1 MAKSIGIDLGT
12 TNSCV
17 ATVEG
22 DKPVVIPTSEGSRTL
37 PSVIAFSKSGERLVG
52 EAAIRQA
59 VMNADRTFS
68 SVKRH
73 MGGDWT
79 APVDGKN
86 FKPQELSAMILRK
99 LKNDAREYLD
109 DESLVDAVITVP
121 AYFND
126 MQRQATKDA
135 GRIAGLNVLRIINEP
150 TAAALAYGLDNERQQ
165 KVMVYDLGGGT
176 FDVSIID
183 ISEGVIEVMSTS
195 GNNHLGGDDFDEK
208 IAEHLANVCKQQ
220 YKFDVKREPDA
231 WARILDAAE
240 KAKIE
245 LSSAAK
251 TEVNLPFL
259 SQNANA
265 GGPLNF
271 VCEITVDEF
280 NKMIAPLI
288 EKTAEPVEQA
298 LYDAGIAASELDQV
312 LLVGGSTRIPA
323 VAAKVKEL
331 TGKEPSQSINPD
343 ECVAQGAAIQ
353 ANTLSNAANSLAVRG
368 GEILLLDVC
377 PLSLAI
383 ETVGGV
389 ATRLIERNTTLP
401 TTYSQI
407 FTTAA
412 AFQTKVEIKVL
423 QGERPMAADNKMIG
437 NFMLTGIKRAP
448 AGVPQIEVT
457 FDIDANGIMSVSAK
471 DLGTGKEAS
480 ITIENDQRMSDA
492 EIEAAIRDAETYAA
506 EDNVRKQN
514 WEDYAEAQS
523 LLSQVDTAI
532 AKNGKTMDKTE
543 KKNIKNQANVLRGYL
558 RKKQDKLTDGDRQN
572 IRDAATTL
580 KDMASSILE

>member
-1 MAKSIGIDLGT
+1 MGKAIGIDLGT

-17 ATVEG
+17 AAVEG
-22 DKPVVIPTSEGSRTL
+22 DKPVVIPNAEGSRTL
-37 PSVIAFSKSGERLVG
+37 PSVIAFTKSGERLVG
-52 EAAIRQA
+52 EPAIRQA
-59 VMNADRTFS
+59 VMNPDRTFA

-73 MGGDWT
+73 MGSDWT
-79 APVDGKN
+79 AKVDGKD

-109 DESLVDAVITVP
+109 DEALVDAVITVP

-150 TAAALAYGLDNERQQ
+150 TAAALAYGLDNEMQQ
-165 KVMVYDLGGGT
+165 KVMVFDLGGGT

-195 GNNHLGGDDFDEK
+195 GNNHLGGDDFDET
-208 IAEHLANVCKQQ
+208 LANHLNDVCKKE
-220 YKFDVKREPDA
+220 YKFDAKRDPEA

-245 LSSAAK
+245 LSSAK
-251 TEVNLPFL
+251 QTEVNLPFL
-259 SQNANA
+259 SKS
-265 GGPLNF
+265 GSEPINF
-271 VCEITVDEF
+271 VCTISQDEF
-280 NKMIAPLI
+280 AKMISGLI
-288 EKTAEPVEQA
+288 QKTEEPVQQA

-323 VAAKVKEL
+323 VAEKVKEL
-331 TGKEPSQSINPD
+331 TGKAPSSSINPD

-407 FTTAA
+407 FTTAQS
-412 AFQTKVEIKVL
+412 FQTKVEIKVL

-457 FDIDANGIMSVSAK
+457 FDIDANGIINVTAQ
-471 DLGTGKEAS
+471 DLGTKKQQS

-492 EIEAAIRDAETYAA
+492 EIEAAIRDAETYA
-506 EDNVRKQN
+506 EQDNERKQN
-514 WEDYAEAQS
+514 WEDYAEAQT
-523 LLSQVDTAI
+523 LLAQVDGAI

-543 KKNIKNQANVLRGYL
+543 KKNIKAQANVLRGYL
-558 RKKQDKLTDGDRQN
+558 RKKQDKLTDGDRVN
-572 IRDAATTL
+572 IKDAASKL
-580 KDMASSILE
+580 KEMASSIIDE

>member
-1 MAKSIGIDLGT
+1 
-12 TNSCV
+12 
-17 ATVEG
+17 
-22 DKPVVIPTSEGSRTL
+22 
-37 PSVIAFSKSGERLVG
+37 
-52 EAAIRQA
+52 
-59 VMNADRTFS
+59 
-68 SVKRH
+68 
-73 MGGDWT
+73 
-79 APVDGKN
+79 
-86 FKPQELSAMILRK
+86 MILRK
-99 LKNDAREYLD
+99 LKNDARTYLD
-109 DESLVDAVITVP
+109 DDKLIDAVITVP

-150 TAAALAYGLDNERQQ
+150 TAAALAYGLDNEQQQ

-195 GNNHLGGDDFDEK
+195 GNNQLGGDDIDK
-208 IAEHLANVCKQQ
+208 LIADDLCDVCKSQ
-220 YKFDVKREPDA
+220 YNFDAKKNPDA

-245 LSSAAK
+245 LSSASKA
-251 TEVNLPFL
+251 EINLPFL
-259 SQNANA
+259 SPNAIN

-271 VCEITVDEF
+271 TAEITVEQF

-298 LYDAGIAASELDQV
+298 LYDAGIAASELNQV

-323 VAAKVKEL
+323 VAKKVEEL
-331 TGKEPSQSINPD
+331 TGKKPSSSINPD

-353 ANTLSNAANSLAVRG
+353 ANTLSNAANSLAKRG

-407 FTTAA
+407 FTTATS
-412 AFQTKVEIKVL
+412 FQSKVEIKVL
-423 QGERPMAADNKMIG
+423 QGERPMAVDNKMIG

-457 FDIDANGIMSVSAK
+457 FSIDANGIINVTAK
-471 DLGTGKEAS
+471 DLGNGNEQS

-492 EIEAAIRDAETYAA
+492 EIEAAIRDAETYA
-506 EDNVRKQN
+506 EQDNAR
-514 WEDYAEAQS
+514 
-523 LLSQVDTAI
+523 
-532 AKNGKTMDKTE
+532 
-543 KKNIKNQANVLRGYL
+543 
-558 RKKQDKLTDGDRQN
+558 RQN
-572 IRDAATTL
+572 
-580 KDMASSILE
+580 